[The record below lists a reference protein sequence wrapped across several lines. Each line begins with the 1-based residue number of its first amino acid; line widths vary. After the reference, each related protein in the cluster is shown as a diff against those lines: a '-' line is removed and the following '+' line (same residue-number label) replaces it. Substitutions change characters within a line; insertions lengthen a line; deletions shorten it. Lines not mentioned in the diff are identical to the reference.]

1 VRSSRVCR
9 VDLLDGRGRLCF
21 DGGDRPGVF
30 EVERKADPEL
40 RHPVFRGGG
49 GRGPGSL
56 LDRGEE
62 VGECRLVGC
71 FECPL
76 DRRRGRGLAEDPRA
90 DPLKLAHEDGP
101 VRPEC
106 RRHLAGEGLL
116 DGLECPVPLHD
127 LRQGDDAFEEVAE
140 RSHADTSRR

>member
-1 VRSSRVCR
+1 VRSSRVVASISSTDAAACA
-9 VDLLDGRGRLCF
+9 LMAAIARGF
-21 DGGDRPGVF
+21 
-30 EVERKADPEL
+30 L
-40 RHPVFRGGG
+40 RSNAKLTPNSATRWFRGGG